1 MIGIAGPTGA
11 GKTALVKLLAKQL
24 LPEESSIISLDSY
37 YHDLSFL
44 DMNERKK
51 QNFDSPD
58 ALDKELLIL
67 QLIDLSK
74 GREIFRPI
82 YLFNTNTRALQ
93 NEVVKPKK
101 FILVEGLFTFFW
113 DRIRDLFDFKIFIA
127 LDKET
132 SLSRR
137 LKRDDR
143 ERGIK
148 IEDTKKQ
155 FEKHVYPM
163 YQRYVRPSMNIVD
176 MHLNGL
182 DPLDKSVAFILARLK
197 EAKLLSI

>member
-1 MIGIAGPTGA
+1 
-11 GKTALVKLLAKQL
+11 
-24 LPEESSIISLDSY
+24 
-37 YHDLSFL
+37 
-44 DMNERKK
+44 
-51 QNFDSPD
+51 
-58 ALDKELLIL
+58 
-67 QLIDLSK
+67 
-74 GREIFRPI
+74 
-82 YLFNTNTRALQ
+82 
-93 NEVVKPKK
+93 
-101 FILVEGLFTFFW
+101 
-113 DRIRDLFDFKIFIA
+113 